1 MTNGE
6 KRQHP
11 RLSIRHTGV
20 RNGLLVGRVMNMS
33 LGGLA
38 LETTT
43 ALTIGSA
50 QTFRVA
56 IGDHSVTVTGEIRW
70 CRLTHTI
77 GKGKGEVVAIF
88 RAGFSFSRPLTLFSK
103 GGLQN
108 SGEWF
113 DPEFRV
119 SR

>member
-1 MTNGE
+1 MCNGE
-6 KRQHP
+6 KRKHP

-20 RNGLLVGRVMNMS
+20 RNGFLVGRVLNMS

-38 LETTT
+38 LESTT
-43 ALTIGSA
+43 ALTIGSS

-56 IGDHSVTVTGEIRW
+56 IGEHAVKVAGEIRW
-70 CRLTHTI
+70 CRLTHTV

-88 RAGFSFSRPLTLFSK
+88 RAGFSFSRPLALFSE

-108 SGEWF
+108 SGGWF

-119 SR
+119 PR